1 MFEKFLEKNLIK
13 ASNLL
18 ILLELILKILLLI
31 FVIFNIYQK

>member
-1 MFEKFLEKNLIK
+1 MLEKFLEENLIK

-31 FVIFNIYQK
+31 FVIFNLYQK